1 MIQKLKAV
9 WELTRL
15 EHGVMYGF
23 GVIIGILIA
32 GGEFY
37 EPEPIFG
44 VPLAVPS
51 RIAFFGF
58 FTALFIQAGAFAL
71 NDYCD
76 LESDIVNRRI
86 DRPLVRGELRKEEA
100 LIIAILATALGIIS
114 ASFLSHLLFS
124 LALISAVLGIL
135 YDLKLKEFLAVSN
148 VYIAL
153 TMAIPFIFGGLI
165 VDPGG
170 INLALIILSSIAF
183 LAGLGREVMK
193 GIADVKGDVL
203 RNIRSVARVYG
214 AAKAKRVVVFSY
226 SLAVI
231 LSVIPFFANTT
242 PYFFNLVYLLPVMAA
257 DLLFMHTSF
266 ELKPFRK
273 RAEHEE
279 DIDYMGL
286 RKETLI
292 AIAIGLVAFIGGALY
307 RF

>member
-1 MIQKLKAV
+1 
-9 WELTRL
+9 
-15 EHGVMYGF
+15 MYGF
-23 GVIIGILIA
+23 GVIIGIIVA
-32 GGEFY
+32 GGAFY
-37 EPEPIFG
+37 ETMPIG
-44 VPLAVPS
+44 GISLVVPS
-51 RIAFFGF
+51 RIALLGF
-58 FTALFIQAGAFAL
+58 FVALFIQAGAFAL

-76 LESDIVNRRI
+76 LESDIANQRS
-86 DRPLVRGELRKEEA
+86 DRPLVRGELKKEAA
-100 LIIAILATALGIIS
+100 LLIAVLATALGIIS
-114 ASFLSHLLFS
+114 ASFLNPLLFS
-124 LALISAVLGIL
+124 LALLSAALGIL

-170 INLALIILSSIAF
+170 INAALIILASIAF

-193 GIADVKGDVL
+193 DIADMKGDAL

-214 AAKAKRVVVFSY
+214 AGKAKRVVVVSY

-231 LSVIPFFANTT
+231 LSVLPFFANHS
-242 PYFFNLVYLLPVMAA
+242 PYFLNPAYLLPVIAA
-257 DLLFMHTSF
+257 DLLFIHTCF

-273 RAEHEE
+273 GVEQEGG
-279 DIDYMGL
+279 IDYNGM

-292 AIAIGLVAFIGGALY
+292 AIAIGLVAFIGGALC